1 MSELA
6 TSFRPRLKRSQ
17 IALRLVAIALIV
29 SIMSTNVVFLSN
41 LRESTVRTAESDLQR
56 YNLTLAEE
64 ADRSFK
70 SLDLVLSSVGDYLA
84 RRGVTDSESY
94 RKAMSDYT
102 THMLLREK
110 VSGLP
115 QVDAVTMIDDRG
127 KLLNFSRYWPIPEVN
142 VSDRDYFKVLSAD
155 SNLETYISMPVR
167 NRGTGAWSIYIARRL
182 NDPNGNFIGLLLGAM
197 SQQYFENFFAA
208 TALSPDTEIS
218 LVRSDDVVLASYP
231 HREDSPQLATG
242 GRAAVKAG
250 GNVREAAAAG
260 GNKARLRSA
269 RMLPN
274 YPVLIT
280 VTQSEESALQ
290 SWQEMA
296 MLLLVMSV
304 LTSLIVLTGSIAI
317 ARWWNEQAVYAEA
330 AEAAS
335 AAKSSF
341 LAMMSHEIRTPMNAV
356 LGLASNLL
364 DTRLDAEQR
373 QAVIGIHDAGDS
385 LLEIL
390 DDILDFSKLEAG
402 RLSLELIPFSPRKI
416 VEHPLYVIG
425 PRAAAKG
432 LTIRTELSE
441 ELPEALMGDPGRIR
455 QVMLNLIS
463 NAVKFTPSGT
473 IVVAAE
479 CLAND
484 GTSAR
489 IQWTVSDTGIGID
502 PEKIESLFSDFVQ
515 ADSSIRRRFGGSGLG
530 LAISRR
536 LVEQMGGK
544 ISVTSTPGQGS
555 TFRFALTFPVTAD
568 MPPSEEDHQ
577 AQYQQLSARIAA
589 GGRPLRL
596 LIVDDNPTNR
606 AVAVGMLNEF
616 AIQSNT
622 ACDGTEAITAA
633 TNFNYDVILMDMR
646 MPEMDGLEATRA
658 IRAKGGALAT
668 VPIIAFTANAFGE
681 DKEACREAGMTD
693 YIAKPVRKNV
703 LVDAILRA
711 LPPPPATSA
720 STNAAP
726 TIVPPPA
733 ASDDRGP
740 GGAAPSVALAPDGA
754 AAPTRLYVGKTAFA
768 HLVAEIG
775 EDASRDVLAV
785 FIRDT
790 ETRLRLF
797 DTLAIPGDRRR
808 IEREAHSL
816 KSAAGT
822 FGLDLL
828 ASLARDLER
837 RAPDLSEADYV
848 ELVGRIKATFA
859 AARQAPVGDD
869 RLVECAA

>member
-1 MSELA
+1 MTELP
-6 TSFRPRLKRSQ
+6 TSIRPRLKRSQ
-17 IALRLVAIALIV
+17 IALRLVAVALIV

-41 LRESTVRTAESDLQR
+41 LRESIVRTAESNLQR
-56 YNLTLAEE
+56 YSLTLAEE

-70 SLDLVLSSVGDYLA
+70 SLDLVLSSVSDYLA

-94 RKAMSDYT
+94 RQAMSDHT
-102 THMLLREK
+102 THMLLKEK

-115 QVDAVTMIDDRG
+115 QVEAVTMIDDRG
-127 KLLNFSRYWPIPEVN
+127 KLLNFSRNWPIPDVN
-142 VSDRDYFKVLSAD
+142 VADRDYFKALSTD
-155 SNLETYISMPVR
+155 SNLETFISMPVR
-167 NRGTGAWSIYIARRL
+167 NRSTGSWNIYIARRL
-182 NDPNGNFIGLLLGAM
+182 NGPDGQFIGLLLGAM

-208 TALSPDTEIS
+208 TTLGPDTETS
-218 LVRSDDVVLASYP
+218 LVRNDDVVLASYP
-231 HREDSPQLATG
+231 HREGAGPQLEAG
-242 GRAAVKAG
+242 GRRAQQAG
-250 GNVREAAAAG
+250 GNVREAAGTG
-260 GNKARLRSA
+260 GGKARLRSA

-274 YPVLIT
+274 YPVMVT
-280 VTQSEESALQ
+280 VTQNEESALQ
-290 SWQEMA
+290 SWDDMA
-296 MLLLVMSV
+296 TLLLVMSV

-330 AEAAS
+330 AEATS

-356 LGLASNLL
+356 LGLTSNLL

-373 QAVIGIHDAGDS
+373 QAVISIHDAGDS

-402 RLSLELIPFSPRKI
+402 RLSFELIPFSPRKI

-432 LTIRTELSE
+432 LTIRTELSDD
-441 ELPEALMGDPGRIR
+441 LPDALLGDPGRIR

-484 GTSAR
+484 GASAR

-544 ISVTSTPGQGS
+544 ISVTSTPGRGS
-555 TFRFALTFPVTAD
+555 SFRFALSFPLTAD
-568 MPPSEEDHQ
+568 LPAIEEDHQ
-577 AQYQQLSARIAA
+577 AQYQELSARIAA

-606 AVAVGMLNEF
+606 AVAAGMLGEF

-622 ACDGTEAITAA
+622 ACDGTEAVTAA
-633 TNFNYDVILMDMR
+633 TRFNYDVILMDMR

-668 VPIIAFTANAFGE
+668 VPIIAFTANAFAE
-681 DKEACREAGMTD
+681 DEAACREAGMTD

-703 LVDAILRA
+703 LIDAILRV
-711 LPPPPATSA
+711 LPPA
-720 STNAAP
+720 
-726 TIVPPPA
+726 PA
-733 ASDDRGP
+733 ASAP
-740 GGAAPSVALAPDGA
+740 EAPATTMAAPPPRDQTTSQARRATVPASEAGAPK
-754 AAPTRLYVGKTAFA
+754 RLYVGKTAFA

-790 ETRLRLF
+790 EARLRLF
-797 DTLAIPGDRRR
+797 DTLGIPDDRRR

-822 FGLDLL
+822 FGLDRL
-828 ASLARDLER
+828 AGLARDLER
-837 RAPDLSEADYV
+837 RAPDLSQADYLA
-848 ELVGRIKATFA
+848 LVGQIKATFA
-859 AARQAPVGDD
+859 AARQAPAGDD

>member
-1 MSELA
+1 MSELP
-6 TSFRPRLKRSQ
+6 TSIRPRLKRSQ

-41 LRESTVRTAESDLQR
+41 LRESIVRTAESNLQR
-56 YNLTLAEE
+56 YSLTLAEE

-70 SLDLVLSSVGDYLA
+70 SLDLVLSSVSDYLA

-94 RKAMSDYT
+94 RLAMSDYT
-102 THMLLREK
+102 THMLLKEK

-115 QVDAVTMIDDRG
+115 QIDAVTMIDDRG

-142 VSDRDYFKVLSAD
+142 VSDRDYFKALSTD
-155 SNLETYISMPVR
+155 SSLETFVSMPVR
-167 NRGTGAWSIYIARRL
+167 NRGTGAWNIYIARRL
-182 NDPNGNFIGLLLGAM
+182 NGPDGQFIGLLLGAM

-208 TALSPDTEIS
+208 TTLGPDTETS
-218 LVRSDDVVLASYP
+218 LVRSDNVVLATYP
-231 HREDSPQLATG
+231 HREGAGPLQEAG
-242 GRAAVKAG
+242 GRRALQAG
-250 GNVREAAAAG
+250 GNVRETTG
-260 GNKARLRSA
+260 GKARLRSA

-274 YPVLIT
+274 YPVMVT
-280 VTQSEESALQ
+280 VVQNEESALQ
-290 SWQEMA
+290 SWQDMA
-296 MLLLVMSV
+296 LLLLVMSV

-356 LGLASNLL
+356 LGLTSNLL

-425 PRAAAKG
+425 PRAAVKG
-432 LTIRTELSE
+432 LTIRTELNE
-441 ELPEALMGDPGRIR
+441 DLPDALIGDPGRIR

-479 CLAND
+479 CLSND
-484 GTSAR
+484 GAMAR

-544 ISVTSTPGQGS
+544 ISVTSTPGHGS
-555 TFRFALTFPVTAD
+555 SFRFALTLQVTAD
-568 MPPSEEDHQ
+568 LPPTEEDHQ
-577 AQYQQLSARIAA
+577 AQYQELSARIAA

-606 AVAVGMLNEF
+606 AVAGGMLNEF
-616 AIQSNT
+616 AIQINT
-622 ACDGTEAITAA
+622 ACDGTEAVTAA

-668 VPIIAFTANAFGE
+668 VPIIAFTANAFAE
-681 DKEACREAGMTD
+681 DKEVCREAGMTD

-711 LPPPPATSA
+711 LPPLSA
-720 STNAAP
+720 SQAAGTATLP
-726 TIVPPPA
+726 GQHPEPGEGRPVLSTVSSSGASPA
-733 ASDDRGP
+733 A
-740 GGAAPSVALAPDGA
+740 
-754 AAPTRLYVGKTAFA
+754 TRLYVGKTAFA

-790 ETRLRLF
+790 EARLRLF
-797 DTLAIPGDRRR
+797 DTLTIPADRRR

-822 FGLDLL
+822 FGLELL

-837 RAPDLSEADYV
+837 RAPELSEADYA
-848 ELVGRIKATFA
+848 ELVGRIKATFT